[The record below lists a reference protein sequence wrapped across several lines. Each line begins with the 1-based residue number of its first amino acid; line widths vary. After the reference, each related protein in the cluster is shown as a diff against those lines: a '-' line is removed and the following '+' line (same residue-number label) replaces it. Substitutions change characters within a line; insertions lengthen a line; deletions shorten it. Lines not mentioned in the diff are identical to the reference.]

1 MSVSKHTGALMAF
14 ALSAVSANALAQ
26 TGATIEEI
34 ADLNRKKVVVDLKK
48 QIDAGKPVEVAI
60 KSAAAPIFVAK
71 KPDPADL
78 VPDVL
83 AIFGARPDQLSAVLS
98 SPGQRDVR
106 VVAGEGVTGG
116 WVVERINTGNV
127 VFRLAEPDQGKA
139 SAKKAAKGAPTV
151 EPVPTYRRVTV
162 AVGSQRHVLP
172 SPAVA
177 AAPSAGSNLPP
188 PSPLMM
194 QLPTPLP
201 MVNTAGAR

>member
-1 MSVSKHTGALMAF
+1 MSASKHTGALIAL
-14 ALSAVSANALAQ
+14 ALSAVCANALAQ

-34 ADLNRKKVVVDLKK
+34 ADLNREKVVVDLKK
-48 QIDAGKPVEVAI
+48 QIDAGKPAEVAI
-60 KSAAAPIFVAK
+60 KPAAAPVIVAK
-71 KPDPADL
+71 KANPADL

-106 VVAGEGVTGG
+106 VVAGEVITGG
-116 WVVERINTGNV
+116 WMVERITTGNV
-127 VFRLAEPDQGKA
+127 VFRLAEPAQGAA
-139 SAKKAAKGAPTV
+139 SAKKPAKGAATA
-151 EPVPTYRRVTV
+151 ETAPTYRRVTV
-162 AVGSQRHVLP
+162 AVGSQRHARP
-172 SPAVA
+172 APAVA

-201 MVNTAGAR
+201 MVNTAGVR